1 MNWLNYHHL
10 QYFWVVSREGSVARA
25 SELLHVTPATIS
37 IQLRDL
43 EKTLGVELFRKSGRG
58 LALTDMGTA
67 VQAYA
72 QDIFSTGQE
81 LLDMVNGRP
90 VGGPMILRVGI
101 KDVMPKLVAYQ
112 LLEPTLNM
120 SEEVR
125 LVCFEGDMTKLIADL
140 AIHKLDVVLSDTPI
154 DPSMKVR
161 AYSHLLGESDVA
173 IVGTKSLAKKFR
185 NSFPRSLDGAPILLP
200 MRNTILRRSLDY
212 WFEESEIRPKIVGE
226 FDDSA
231 MLKIMGSAGVGVFPV
246 AKIIVKEVEAMYGVE
261 FIGTIA
267 NISEKFY
274 ALSVERKVKHPAVL
288 AISEVA
294 RKKLAS
300 KKGGTR

>member
-10 QYFWVVSREGSVARA
+10 QYFWVVAREGSVARA
-25 SELLHVTPATIS
+25 SDVLHVTPATIS

-58 LALTDMGTA
+58 LALTEMGTA

-90 VGGPMILRVGI
+90 VDGPMVLRVGI
-101 KDVMPKLVAYQ
+101 KDVLPKLVAYQ
-112 LLEPTLNM
+112 LIEPTLQM
-120 SEEVR
+120 SQEVR
-125 LVCFEGDMTKLIADL
+125 LVCCEGDITKLIADL
-140 AIHKLDVVLSDTPI
+140 SIHRLDVVLSDTPI

-185 NSFPRSLDGAPILLP
+185 RNFPRSLDGAPILVP

-212 WFEESEIRPKIVGE
+212 WFEHSEIRPKIVGE

-246 AKIIVKEVEAMYGVE
+246 PAIIAKEVEAMYGVE
-261 FIGTIA
+261 FIGTLPDL
-267 NISEKFY
+267 SEKFY

-288 AISEVA
+288 AITEVA
-294 RKKLAS
+294 RKNLATV
-300 KKGGTR
+300 KGN

>member
-25 SELLHVTPATIS
+25 SEVLHVTPATIS

-58 LALTDMGTA
+58 LALTEMGTA

-72 QDIFSTGQE
+72 HDIFSTGQE

-90 VGGPMILRVGI
+90 VDGPMVLRVGI
-101 KDVMPKLVAYQ
+101 KDVLPKLVAYQ
-112 LLEPTLNM
+112 LIEPTLQM
-120 SEEVR
+120 SQEVR
-125 LVCFEGDMTKLIADL
+125 LVCCEGDITKLIADL
-140 AIHKLDVVLSDTPI
+140 AIHRLDVVLSDTPI

-161 AYSHLLGESDVA
+161 AYSHLLGESDVV

-185 NSFPRSLDGAPILLP
+185 TNFPRSLDGAPILVP
-200 MRNTILRRSLDY
+200 TRSTILRRSLDY
-212 WFEESEIRPKIVGE
+212 WFEHGEIRPKIVGE

-231 MLKIMGSAGVGVFPV
+231 MLKIMGSAGVGIFPV
-246 AKIIVKEVEAMYGVE
+246 PAIIRKEVEDMYGVE
-261 FIGTIA
+261 FIGNLSDLT
-267 NISEKFY
+267 EKFY
-274 ALSVERKVKHPAVL
+274 ALSVELKVKHPAVL
-288 AISEVA
+288 AITEVA
-294 RKKLAS
+294 RKKLETV
-300 KKGGTR
+300 KNNTR